1 MNRRR
6 IATIVFVLALAVF
19 RVALTYTWHA
29 PAGDGVQYYKLATE
43 LKQNHRFAFGPPPAP
58 LSYARLPGYPLLMA
72 LVSPKGISLQRHIL
86 WAVGWNLVFDAI
98 TTLLGYLI
106 VRRLGGSHGA
116 GLVGVAFVALCPMSF
131 LVSTYALTECVTAM
145 LLTVL
150 LYAVLEWE
158 ATQRTKWIVLAS
170 AAAALAQLM
179 RFDSLT
185 AIVAASVA
193 FVVARVAT
201 SSKIRTL
208 VLFGALTTLVFG
220 LWPLRNYV
228 RFGAPHIAATTWRTM
243 DGMPLPTG
251 FIEWAR
257 TWSASIPGDA
267 MHELMIAN
275 RMKLDLTRPG
285 MILPS
290 MYDSEPERLEIV
302 RLFTKY
308 NERAA
313 NNGLEGEVD
322 AGLRALAEARAKR
335 APFRTFVELPLRR
348 MWRLWL
354 TMPEG
359 ELPLR
364 VSWFWM
370 PQLRFLL
377 DWVDTFIT
385 LLAFVG
391 LVLLARDAR
400 RGGDHTRVFFA
411 YVLLSIIL
419 RSVMFSIAIP
429 HVATKRYLAEIFP
442 LLSITAALFVTRAW
456 RWWRQRRELPIPVAA
471 G

>member
-1 MNRRR
+1 MDRRR
-6 IATIVFVLALAVF
+6 VAAIVVFVLALAAF
-19 RVALTYTWHA
+19 RIALTYTWHA

-43 LKQNHRFAFGPPPAP
+43 LKQNHRFAFGPSPAP
-58 LSYARLPGYPLLMA
+58 LSYSRLPGYPLLMA
-72 LVSPKGISLQRHIL
+72 LLSPKGISLQRHVM
-86 WAVGWNLVFDAI
+86 WAVGWNLLFDAI
-98 TTLLGYLI
+98 TALLGYLI
-106 VRRLGGSHGA
+106 VRRLGGNRGA
-116 GLVGVAFVALCPMSF
+116 CIVAVAFVALCPMSF

-150 LYAVLEWE
+150 LFAVLEWE
-158 ATQRTKWIVLAS
+158 ATQRTRWIVLAS
-170 AAAALAQLM
+170 SVAAFAQLM

-185 AIVAASVA
+185 AIAAACVA
-193 FVVARVAT
+193 FLVARATPVA
-201 SSKIRTL
+201 KGRTL
-208 VLFGALTTLVFG
+208 VLFGALTTIGVG

-251 FIEWAR
+251 FIDWSR

-275 RMKLDLTRPG
+275 RMKIDLTRPG
-285 MILPS
+285 MISPS

-322 AGLRALAEARAKR
+322 DGFRALARARAKR

-364 VSWFWM
+364 VSWLRM
-370 PQLRFLL
+370 PQLRFVL
-377 DWVDTFIT
+377 DWIDTLIT
-385 LLAFVG
+385 LLAFAG
-391 LVLLARDAR
+391 LVALARDAR
-400 RGGDHTRVFFA
+400 RGVDHTRVFFA
-411 YVLLSIIL
+411 YVLLSVTL
-419 RSVMFSIAIP
+419 RSAMFSIAIP

-442 LLSITAALFVTRAW
+442 LLSITAALFVTRVW
-456 RWWRQRRELPIPVAA
+456 RWWSDRRTSPTA
-471 G
+471 